1 MAIRRLGALA
11 EHCAI
16 SMYIDDNIIGDHYR
30 FPGLQ
35 ADTGRLM
42 ANWGLGLGTR
52 NNVGHRAGHQS
63 GGAGLLLPA

>member
-16 SMYIDDNIIGDHYR
+16 SMYINDNIGDHYR

-42 ANWGLGLGTR
+42 ANWRLGLGTR
-52 NNVGHRAGHQS
+52 NSVGQRAGHQS